1 MTRFGILNVNK
12 PAGMTSRDV
21 VDRVERLVRP
31 ARAGH
36 AGTLDPLAMG
46 VLVICVGQATR
57 LIQYVQRMPKSYRAT
72 FLLGQTSETDDT
84 EGAVE
89 EVEGAADPGRE
100 TIAGVLAGFVGDIEQ
115 RPPAHSAIKLAG
127 RRAYQLAR
135 RGVEVELK
143 PRMVTVHRIAVRRYA
158 YPELELDV
166 ECGSGTYIRAL
177 GRDVGEVLGTGA
189 VMTALER
196 TAIGRFRVEEA
207 IAINDLSASSLG
219 QLIQPAL
226 AAVSD
231 LPRVT
236 LTEAQRIEIRN
247 GRPILKSWLR
257 DDGGALEA
265 AADVVVVDPT
275 GRLATILFEKRPGEL
290 WPRLNFSEST
300 ER

>member
-1 MTRFGILNVNK
+1 
-12 PAGMTSRDV
+12 

-36 AGTLDPLAMG
+36 AGTLDPLATG
-46 VLVICVGQATR
+46 VLVICVEQATR

-100 TIAGVLAGFVGDIEQ
+100 TIDGVLAGFVGDIEQ

-143 PRMVTVHRIAVRRYA
+143 PRMVTVHRIAVRRYD

-177 GRDVGEVLGTGA
+177 GRDVGEALGTGA

-247 GRPILKSWLR
+247 GRPILKSWLS
-257 DDGGALEA
+257 DGGGALEA
-265 AADVVVVDPT
+265 AAEVVVVDPT